1 MPLGMSVGRDGM
13 RGVLQLRRPTDLTAS
28 PPVLDDVQ
36 QAVRDSTE
44 RAAVVIGAPGS
55 GKSTLAVECVVA
67 GVEAGA
73 RPDECLL
80 LAPTRLAAAQ
90 LRDRVT
96 ARLQRTSTEP
106 LARTHQ
112 ALGFGILR
120 QAAALAGEPAPR
132 LLSGPEQDVVLRELL
147 AGHEAGDGI
156 PPGWPEFVQNA
167 LPTRGFRNELRDLLM
182 RAVEWGLTA
191 EELAEL
197 GRRHDHPEW
206 EAAGRVLDE
215 YDQVTALSRPGAFD
229 PAWILS
235 AAADLLE
242 SDADAR
248 ERVQRTIRL
257 VVVDDAQ
264 ELTRAATRLLRL
276 VVAPDTRVVLIGD
289 PDAAV
294 QSFRGADPLM
304 FGALGDHFGAPDQI
318 TLPIGHRQP
327 DALRETTERIAERI
341 GTIAG
346 AEHRRVASR
355 PGGRVDVALLRSAP
369 QEAAHIAAQLRRAH
383 LLDGLAWSQM
393 AVIVRGQGRAGSLRR
408 ALATAGVP
416 VNSPPTVV
424 PLRDEPAVRPFLALL
439 ETIGRLLAD
448 DPEPMT
454 PELAADVL
462 SSPLG
467 GADSV
472 ALRRLRRALRAEEL
486 GSGGSRSSDEL
497 LAAAVIGLPWLEL
510 MGPVA
515 DPATRVAGVIRAGR
529 DAALAT
535 GATAETVLW
544 AMWEAAGLAA
554 DWQAKALAGGREG
567 KRADSRLDAIVA
579 LFSDAAAY
587 VDRLPGAAPLDF
599 LEHIRGQDVPGD
611 RLVAA
616 APDDE
621 TVALLTPQAAA
632 GSEWQFVVVA
642 GVQEGV
648 WPDLRLRGSLLGS
661 ERLVDVLADRGDSW
675 RAAQTAVRYDETRQ
689 FLVAVGR
696 ATERLLVTA
705 VRNEDEQPSAYL
717 DVIDPLDVS
726 GDPDRLRDFTEVAR
740 PTTLPAV
747 VAELRRE
754 LAVGDDETR
763 GRAAGQLARLAA
775 AGVRGADPAQWWA
788 LRELTDD
795 RPLRSADQLVQVS
808 PSRVESF
815 GTCGLNWLLTT
826 AGGDG
831 PDVGAAALGTLV
843 HEVAQEFGD
852 DDPEAMAAALD
863 ERWPRLG
870 LGDTWVSAQKRATAH
885 QMLQRLAGY
894 LDEAKAQGWQPV
906 GVEVDFSVLVGRARL
921 TGRVDRI
928 EQREEQIRIIDLK
941 TGSSKPAAADLP
953 THPQLGA
960 YQVAVAE
967 GGFPEGD
974 VSGGAALVQVG
985 KAAGQKAATQVQAP
999 LPEQDDPRWAY
1010 DLLAET
1016 ADGMSGATFTAQIN
1030 SRCRTCPVINSCPL
1044 HAEGGRL

>member
-1 MPLGMSVGRDGM
+1 MSVVRDGM
-13 RGVLQLRRPTDLTAS
+13 SPVLELRRPPALTAE
-28 PPVLDDVQ
+28 PLVLDDVQ
-36 QAVRDSTE
+36 QAVCDSTS
-44 RAAVVIGAPGS
+44 RASVVIGAPGT
-55 GKSTLAVECVVA
+55 GKSTLAVESVVA
-67 GVEAGA
+67 AVERGIP
-73 RPDECLL
+73 PDRCLL
-80 LAPTRLAAAQ
+80 LAPTRLAAAD

-120 QAAALAGEPAPR
+120 QAAALQGEPAPR

-147 AGHEAGDGI
+147 AGHAAGDGI
-156 PPGWPEFVQNA
+156 PPGWPDFVHNA

-191 EELAEL
+191 DELAAL
-197 GRRHDHPEW
+197 GRAHDRPEW
-206 EAAGRVLDE
+206 QAAARVLDE

-242 SDADAR
+242 SDPRAR
-248 ERVQRTIRL
+248 ERVHRAIGF

-264 ELTRAATRLLRL
+264 ELTRAAARLLRL
-276 VVAPDTRVVLIGD
+276 VIAPDTRIVLIGD
-289 PDAAV
+289 PDATV
-294 QSFRGADPLM
+294 QSFRGADPAM
-304 FGALGDHFGAPDQI
+304 FGALGDHFGAIDQVI
-318 TLPIGHRQP
+318 LPVGHRHP
-327 DALRETTERIAERI
+327 EAVRRVAERVAERI
-341 GTIAG
+341 GAVAG
-346 AEHRRVASR
+346 AEHRLVSSR

-383 LLDGLAWSQM
+383 LLDGLDWSRM

-439 ETIGRLLAD
+439 ETIGKLLAD
-448 DPEPMT
+448 DPDPIS

-467 GADSV
+467 GADAV

-486 GSGGSRSSDEL
+486 GADGSRSSDEL
-497 LAAAVIGLPWLEL
+497 LAASVVGLPWLEL
-510 MGPVA
+510 LGPVA
-515 DPATRVAGVIRAGR
+515 TPALRVAGVIRAGR
-529 DAALAT
+529 EAAVAA

-544 AMWEAAGLAA
+544 AMWEASGLAD

-579 LFSDAAAY
+579 LFADAATY

-599 LEHIRGQDVPGD
+599 LEHVRGQDVPGD

-632 GSEWQFVVVA
+632 GREWQFVVVA

-689 FLVAVGR
+689 FLVAVSR

-717 DVIDPLDVS
+717 DVVDPLDVS
-726 GDPDRLRDFTEVAR
+726 DDPDALRDFTEVAR

-754 LAVGDDETR
+754 LAVGDEEDR
-763 GRAAGQLARLAA
+763 SQAARQLARLAA
-775 AGVRGADPAQWWA
+775 AGVRGADPAHWWA

-795 RPLRSADQLVQVS
+795 RPLRSPDQLVQIS

-815 GTCGLNWLLTT
+815 GTCSLNWLLTT

-843 HEVAQEFGD
+843 HEVAQEFAD
-852 DDPEAMAAALD
+852 KDPDAMAAALD
-863 ERWPRLG
+863 ERWARLG
-870 LGDTWVSAQKRATAH
+870 LGDTWVSVQKRATAH
-885 QMLQRLAGY
+885 QMLQRLTGY
-894 LDEAKAQGWQPV
+894 LDEAKAQGWRPV

-928 EQREEQIRIIDLK
+928 EGRGEEIRIIDLK
-941 TGSSKPAAADLP
+941 TGSSKPSAAELP
-953 THPQLGA
+953 GNPQLGA
-960 YQVAVAE
+960 YQVAVTE
-967 GGFPEGD
+967 GGFAEGS

-985 KAAGQKAATQVQAP
+985 KAAGKKAVTQAQAP
-999 LPEQDDPRWAY
+999 LAEQEDPRWAY

-1016 ADGMSGATFTAQIN
+1016 ADGMSGATFSAQVN
-1030 SRCRTCPVINSCPL
+1030 SRCRTCPVLKSCPL
-1044 HAEGGRL
+1044 QPEGGRL

>member
-1 MPLGMSVGRDGM
+1 MSVARDGM
-13 RGVLQLRRPTDLTAS
+13 SRVLELRRSPDLAVR

-36 QAVRDSTE
+36 QAVCDSTE
-44 RAAVVIGAPGS
+44 RAQVVLGAPGT
-55 GKSTLAVECVVA
+55 GKTTLAVECVVA
-67 GVEAGA
+67 AVERGI
-73 RPDECLL
+73 RPDACLL
-80 LAPTRLAAAQ
+80 LAPTRLAAAD

-120 QAAALAGEPAPR
+120 QAAALQGEPAPR

-156 PPGWPEFVQNA
+156 PPQWPEFVHNA

-191 EELAEL
+191 DELAEL

-206 EAAGRVLDE
+206 GAAARVLDE

-242 SDADAR
+242 ADLDAR
-248 ERVQRTIRL
+248 DRVQRAIRL

-264 ELTRAATRLLRL
+264 EITRAAARLLRL

-304 FGALGDHFGAPDQI
+304 FGALGDHFGTVDHTILSA
-318 TLPIGHRQP
+318 GHRQP
-327 DALRETTERIAERI
+327 AVLREAAERVAERI
-341 GTIAG
+341 GAVAG
-346 AEHRRVASR
+346 AEHRRVTSR
-355 PGGRVDVALLRSAP
+355 PGGRLDVALLRSAP

-408 ALATAGVP
+408 ALGTAGVP

-439 ETIGRLLAD
+439 ETVGKLLAG
-448 DPEPMT
+448 DPDPIS

-462 SSPLG
+462 TSPLG
-467 GADSV
+467 GADAV

-486 GSGGSRSSDEL
+486 GSDGSRSSDEL
-497 LAAAVIGLPWLEL
+497 LAASVVGLPWLEL
-510 MGPVA
+510 LGPVA
-515 DPATRVAGVIRAGR
+515 APAVRVAGVIRAGR
-529 DAALAT
+529 EAAVAA

-554 DWQAKALAGGREG
+554 EWQAKALAGGREG
-567 KRADSRLDAIVA
+567 GRADSRLDAIVA

-599 LEHIRGQDVPGD
+599 LEHVRGQDVPGD
-611 RLVAA
+611 RLVAS
-616 APDDE
+616 APTDE

-632 GSEWQFVVVA
+632 GREWQFVVVA

-661 ERLVDVLADRGDSW
+661 ERLVDVLAARGDSW

-689 FLVAVGR
+689 FLVAVTR
-696 ATERLLVTA
+696 AGERLLVTA

-717 DVIDPLDVS
+717 DVVDPLDVAD
-726 GDPDRLRDFTEVAR
+726 DPDALRDFTEVAR
-740 PTTLPAV
+740 PTTLSAV

-754 LAVGDDETR
+754 LAVGDDDIR
-763 GRAAGQLARLAA
+763 SRAAGQLAKLAG
-775 AGVRGADPAQWWA
+775 AGVRGADPREWWA

-795 RPLRSADQLVQVS
+795 RPLRAPDQLVQVS

-815 GTCGLNWLLTT
+815 GNCSLNWLLTT

-852 DDPEAMAAALD
+852 SDPDAMAAALD
-863 ERWPRLG
+863 ERWARLG
-870 LGDTWVSAQKRATAH
+870 LGDTWVSAQKRVTAH
-885 QMLQRLAGY
+885 QMLQRLVGY
-894 LDEAKAQGWQPV
+894 LDEAKAQGWEPV
-906 GVEVDFSVLVGRARL
+906 GVEIDFSVLVGRARL
-921 TGRVDRI
+921 AGRVDRL
-928 EQREEQIRIIDLK
+928 ERRAGELRIIDLK
-941 TGSSKPAAADLP
+941 TGASKPSAADLP
-953 THPQLGA
+953 ANPQLGA

-967 GGFPEGD
+967 GGFKEGNI
-974 VSGGAALVQVG
+974 SGGAALVQVG
-985 KAAGQKAATQVQAP
+985 KAGGKSADTQVQAP
-999 LPEQDDPRWAY
+999 LAEQEDPRWAY

-1016 ADGMSGATFTAQIN
+1016 ADGMSGATFNAQVN
-1030 SRCRTCPVINSCPL
+1030 KRCRTCPVLNSCPL
-1044 HAEGGRL
+1044 QPEGGRL

>member
-1 MPLGMSVGRDGM
+1 MLE
-13 RGVLQLRRPTDLTAS
+13 LRRPPDLTER
-28 PPVLDDVQ
+28 PPVLDEIQ
-36 QAVRDSTE
+36 QAARDSTE
-44 RAAVVIGAPGS
+44 RSTVVLGAPGT

-67 GVEAGA
+67 AVERGI
-73 RPDECLL
+73 RPDACVLL
-80 LAPTRLAAAQ
+80 TPTRLGAAE

-96 ARLQRTSTEP
+96 ARLRRTSTEP

-112 ALGFGILR
+112 ALGFGVLR
-120 QAAALAGEPAPR
+120 QEAALAGEPAPR

-156 PPGWPEFVQNA
+156 PPDWPDFVRNA

-197 GRRHDHPEW
+197 GRRHEHPEW
-206 EAAGRVLDE
+206 EAAAQVLDE

-242 SDADAR
+242 ADPGAR
-248 ERVQRTIRL
+248 QRVQQAIRL
-257 VVVDDAQ
+257 LVVDDAQ

-304 FGALGDHFGAPDQI
+304 FGALGDHFGARDHL
-318 TLPIGHRQP
+318 TLSVEHRQP
-327 DALRETTERIAERI
+327 DVLRQAAERVAERI
-341 GTIAG
+341 GAVAG
-346 AEHRRVASR
+346 AEHRRVAPR
-355 PGGRVDVALLRSAP
+355 PGGRVDVALLRSTP

-439 ETIGRLLAD
+439 ETIGKLLAD
-448 DPEPMT
+448 DPEPIT
-454 PELAADVL
+454 AELAVDVL

-467 GADSV
+467 GADAV

-497 LAAAVIGLPWLEL
+497 LAAALVDLPWLEL
-510 MGPVA
+510 LGPVA
-515 DPATRVAGVIRAGR
+515 DPALRVAGVIRAGR
-529 DAALAT
+529 EAALAT

-544 AMWEAAGLAA
+544 AMWEAAGLA
-554 DWQAKALAGGREG
+554 DEWQARALAGGRDG

-587 VDRLPGAAPLDF
+587 TDRLPGAAPLDF
-599 LEHIRGQDVPGD
+599 LEHVRGQDVPGD

-621 TVALLTPQAAA
+621 TVSLLTPQAAA
-632 GSEWQFVVVA
+632 GREWQFVVVA

-661 ERLVDVLADRGDSW
+661 ERLVDVLAARGDSW

-689 FLVAVGR
+689 FLVAVTR
-696 ATERLLVTA
+696 ASERLLVTA
-705 VRNEDEQPSAYL
+705 VRNEDEQPSPYL
-717 DVIDPLDVS
+717 DVIDPLDGDS
-726 GDPDRLRDFTEVAR
+726 AEDPDRLRAFTEVAR
-740 PTTLPAV
+740 PTTLSAV

-754 LAVGDDETR
+754 LATGDYEVR
-763 GRAAGQLARLAA
+763 ERAAAQLARLAGA
-775 AGVRGADPAQWWA
+775 RVRGADPAQWWA

-795 RPLRSADQLVQVS
+795 RPLRAPDQQVRVS

-815 GTCGLNWLLTT
+815 GNCSLNWLLTT

-870 LGDTWVSAQKRATAH
+870 LGDTWVSEQKRVTAH
-885 QMLQRLAGY
+885 QMLQRLVEY

-906 GVEVDFSVLVGRARL
+906 GVEIDFSVLVGRARL

-928 EQREEQIRIIDLK
+928 EKRENEIRIIDLK
-941 TGSSKPAAADLP
+941 TGSSKPSAAELP
-953 THPQLGA
+953 TNPQLGA

-967 GGFPEGD
+967 GGFEAGD

-985 KAAGQKAATQVQAP
+985 KAGGKKAATQVQAP
-999 LPEQDDPRWAY
+999 LSEQDDPRWAY

-1016 ADGMSGATFTAQIN
+1016 ADGMSGATFTARVN
-1030 SRCRTCPVINSCPL
+1030 SRCRTCPVLKSCPL
-1044 HAEGGRL
+1044 QPEGGRL